1 MEWKLPEFVWTKNSF
16 IIIKNFVWNSP
27 SNGESSSNVAL
38 ISQKSNSES
47 LSEEQSLDLPE
58 GDLSLCNVEKG
69 GNRSLEFLLNATL
82 YHFQWNPQIPIRYQ
96 HSIGSPSLL
105 QFINT
110 NNSKSSGGFGDENVK
125 CFFKN
130 YTLDIYSKKTEAKEQ
145 ALGYSEFLKEID
157 IHLYSS
163 KFNE

>member
-1 MEWKLPEFVWTKNSF
+1 M
-16 IIIKNFVWNSP
+16 
-27 SNGESSSNVAL
+27 
-38 ISQKSNSES
+38 
-47 LSEEQSLDLPE
+47 
-58 GDLSLCNVEKG
+58 
-69 GNRSLEFLLNATL
+69 
-82 YHFQWNPQIPIRYQ
+82 
-96 HSIGSPSLL
+96 L

-110 NNSKSSGGFGDENVK
+110 NISKSSGGFGDENVK

-157 IHLYSS
+157 IHLHSS